1 MKLEDLKKLTGQLET
16 SGAMKDQQKVQE
28 LLRNAGMQLGDL
40 YQELEMTSRFVDTH
54 RDSSCS
60 NSSVSLHSHTF
71 YEILCCRNTCG
82 VEYLVGA
89 ERYRL
94 QKGDIVFVPPGVS
107 HRPLLP
113 EHMAEPYSRDVLWI
127 SAEFLTGM
135 QNLFADRELFQ
146 TPGTRLIRTAGTKW
160 EFLSD
165 KIHQGVVEAEQKDV
179 GWEAAVA
186 ANTAQLM
193 VQIRRAIIE
202 KTANPLRA
210 EKPQL
215 LDQVMA
221 YVEQHLTD
229 KITLSEIARHF
240 YVSESTVSQTFRK
253 KMGISFYRCVTQRR
267 LIAAKSLI
275 EEGTLL
281 ETVGRQVGFAD
292 YSSFYRAFRQEY
304 GISPR
309 QYRKRLLSNEPGN
322 SAN

>member
-1 MKLEDLKKLTGQLET
+1 MKLEELQRLNREAE
-16 SGAMKDQQKVQE
+16 SFWESKDQQRIQE
-28 LLRNAGMQLGDL
+28 YLRAAGIQLGDL
-40 YQELEMTSRFVDTH
+40 YQELEMSSRFVDTH
-54 RDSSCS
+54 RDSSWS

-71 YEILCCRNTCG
+71 YEVLCCRNTCN
-82 VEYLVGA
+82 VEYLVGT

-94 QKGDIVFVPPGVS
+94 QKGDIVIVPPGVS

-113 EHMAEPYSRDVLWI
+113 EYMPEPYSRDVVWI
-127 SAEFLTGM
+127 STEFLTAM
-135 QNLFADRELFQ
+135 QTVFADRDLYEM
-146 TPGTRLIRTAGTKW
+146 TGTRLIRTAGTRW

-165 KIHQGVVEAEQKDV
+165 KIHQGVVEAERKDV

-292 YSSFYRAFRQEY
+292 YSSFYRAFKQEY

-309 QYRKRLLSNEPGN
+309 QYRKRLLSNEPGT
-322 SAN
+322 A